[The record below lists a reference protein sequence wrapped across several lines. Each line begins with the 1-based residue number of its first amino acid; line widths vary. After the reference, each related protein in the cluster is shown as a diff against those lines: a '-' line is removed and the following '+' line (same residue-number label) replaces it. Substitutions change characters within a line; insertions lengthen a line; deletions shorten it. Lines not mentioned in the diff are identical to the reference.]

1 MYTKEFD
8 RKGRLICFEGIDRSG
23 KSSQIE
29 ILSLYLIVKNIPYV
43 IIKFPTNETYPGRE
57 INKFLKGEI
66 FINPDKVDLYFTS
79 DRLEMYGEIKRLLK
93 EGTWVICD
101 RYVYSGIAYGN
112 TALYFNTLE
121 FGKVVRPDLVIFMD
135 VQYEDVKNRKDF
147 GKEIYEEK
155 NRLERA
161 YKNFLKWFEDKDFV
175 KIIDGRKGIRE
186 ISEEIEKEIEG
197 IFTK

>member
-1 MYTKEFD
+1 MYEKEFD

-29 ILSLYLIVKNIPYV
+29 ILSFYLIVRNIPHV

-79 DRLEMYGEIKRLLK
+79 DRLEMYGEIKRLLT

-112 TALYFNTLE
+112 TMLYFNTLE
-121 FGKVVRPDLVIFMD
+121 FGKVIRPDLVIFID
-135 VQYEDVKNRKDF
+135 ISYEDVKNRKDF

-161 YKNFLKWFEDKDFV
+161 YGNFLKLFEDEDFV
-175 KIIDGRKGIRE
+175 KIINGRKGIRE
-186 ISEEIEKEIEG
+186 ISEEIENVIGEYL
-197 IFTK
+197 

>member
-1 MYTKEFD
+1 MYEKEFD

-29 ILSLYLIVKNIPYV
+29 ILSLYLIVRNIPHV

-79 DRLEMYGEIKRLLK
+79 DRLEMYGEIKRLLT

-112 TALYFNTLE
+112 TMLYFNTLE
-121 FGKVVRPDLVIFMD
+121 FGKVIRPDLVIFID
-135 VQYEDVKNRKDF
+135 ISYEDVKNRKDF

-161 YKNFLKWFEDKDFV
+161 YGNFLKLFEDEDFV
-175 KIIDGRKGIRE
+175 KIINGRKGIRE
-186 ISEEIEKEIEG
+186 ISEEIENVIGEYL
-197 IFTK
+197 

>member
-1 MYTKEFD
+1 MYGKNFD

-29 ILSLYLIVKNIPYV
+29 ILSLYLIAKNIPHV
-43 IIKFPTNETYPGRE
+43 IIKFPTNETYPGKE

-66 FINPDKVDLYFTS
+66 FIKPDKVDLYFTS

-93 EGTWVICD
+93 EGTWIICD

-112 TALYFNTLE
+112 TMLYFNTLE
-121 FGKVVRPDLVIFMD
+121 FGKVIHPDLVIFMD
-135 VQYEDVKNRKDF
+135 IQYEDVKNRKDF

-155 NRLERA
+155 DRLERA
-161 YKNFLKWFEDKDFV
+161 YKNFMTLFENKDFV
-175 KIIDGRKGIRE
+175 KIVDGRKGNRE
-186 ISEEIEKEIEG
+186 ISEEIENEIG
-197 IFTK
+197 RFIN